1 LLEKVKK
8 LRTLYFNQLDY
19 FLESFF
25 MAKKNKGFFMV
36 LEGID
41 GSGTS
46 THTRKVSNWIRKL
59 EVDEV
64 VQTSEPTK
72 GMIGRLIKERL
83 KEGGEGRA
91 NNIEEAVID
100 ALLFAAD
107 RLEHVKKEILLAL
120 NEGKIVVCTRYIE
133 SSIVYQTAQG
143 LDTNFIEKINKYVI
157 IPDLVI
163 ILDISPEI
171 ALKRAIRK
179 RWEKFENTLFLTKV
193 RELYKKRAKEKGYP
207 LINSNRNIKEVEKDI
222 QKIVLKH
229 LTEKLKIQIE
239 TKKQK

>member
-1 LLEKVKK
+1 LIVQRPL
-8 LRTLYFNQLDY
+8 
-19 FLESFF
+19 
-25 MAKKNKGFFMV
+25 KNGF
-36 LEGID
+36 IQKNCIYY
-41 GSGTS
+41 GTF
-46 THTRKVSNWIRKL
+46 K
-59 EVDEV
+59 
-64 VQTSEPTK
+64 
-72 GMIGRLIKERL
+72 
-83 KEGGEGRA
+83 
-91 NNIEEAVID
+91 
-100 ALLFAAD
+100 
-107 RLEHVKKEILLAL
+107 
-120 NEGKIVVCTRYIE
+120 
-133 SSIVYQTAQG
+133 
-143 LDTNFIEKINKYVI
+143 KINKYVI